1 MHYGLITLIVLTIVN
16 VVMLLMYVYMH
27 VKCMYTCL
35 HVVISPEYLIEI
47 DLR

>member
-16 VVMLLMYVYMH
+16 VVLLLMYIYMY
-27 VKCMYTCL
+27 VKFL
-35 HVVISPEYLIEI
+35 HVVISPEYVVET